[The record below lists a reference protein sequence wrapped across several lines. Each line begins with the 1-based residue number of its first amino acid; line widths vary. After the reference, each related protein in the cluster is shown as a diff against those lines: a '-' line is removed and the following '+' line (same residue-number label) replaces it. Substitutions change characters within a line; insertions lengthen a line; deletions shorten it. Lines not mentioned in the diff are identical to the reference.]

1 MSTGTKKLGRVQVGD
16 RVVTPMGRVARVEA
30 VRGEADD
37 TCVRL
42 LLRYLEAPATAT
54 QSHMDRFTVVLPK
67 RMCAPYEGPPVA
79 FADEIVVAKIKIA
92 RALMREQAG
101 E

>member
-1 MSTGTKKLGRVQVGD
+1 
-16 RVVTPMGRVARVEA
+16 
-30 VRGEADD
+30 
-37 TCVRL
+37 
-42 LLRYLEAPATAT
+42 
-54 QSHMDRFTVVLPK
+54 
-67 RMCAPYEGPPVA
+67 MCAPYEGPPVA